1 MNDMNQTEITEITDS
16 ILETLV
22 DAAPDIT
29 TRTMYGGTVFEM
41 EKETPKSR
49 IGGVYSYE
57 NYVSVEF
64 ATGAGFDD
72 PQNLLEGSGKK
83 RRHIKIHT
91 LKDVADK
98 NCYGFLTQ
106 AVAHYLG

>member
-1 MNDMNQTEITEITDS
+1 MNQTEIIEITDA

-22 DAAPDIT
+22 DVAPDIT
-29 TRTMYGGTVFEM
+29 TRSMYGGTVFEM
-41 EKETPKSR
+41 EKEIPKSR

-64 ATGAGFDD
+64 AMGAGLDD

-91 LKDVADK
+91 LNDVADK
-98 NCYGFLTQ
+98 ECHGFLTQ
-106 AVAHYLG
+106 AVAAYLG